1 MYVVNEDMSIYV
13 TRGDIVY
20 LHVSA
25 NREDTGEP
33 YKFQQGDIIRF
44 SVYGKKDAGT
54 VYLRKDFY
62 VEDKAADAVIIKLEE
77 EDTKFGD
84 VISKPTDYWYEVTL
98 NPDTDPQTIIG
109 YDEDGAKIFKL
120 FPEGDAVN
128 KGVN

>member
-1 MYVVNEDMSIYV
+1 MYIVNDDMSIYV

-25 NREDTGEP
+25 KREDTGEL
-33 YKFQQGDIIRF
+33 YKFQQGDTIRF
-44 SVYGKKDAGT
+44 SVYGKKDAGA
-54 VYLRKDFY
+54 VYLRKDFS
-62 VEDKAADAVIIKLEE
+62 VKEEADAVVVKLEE

-84 VISKPTDYWYEVTL
+84 VISKPTDFWYEVTL

-109 YDEDGAKIFKL
+109 YDEDGPKIFKL